1 MSHNSSYSQKKSFS
15 LLKKKEI
22 PEADYFTLVPS
33 KSNQNIIHN
42 EDYEPTEN
50 VNINEK
56 SQNESQSNE
65 EENSNISANEH
76 SPSFQIHSLS
86 PNTHNQNNMMLYL
99 SSNNDL
105 NQIETRQSK
114 PTEEKDEEEIIENK
128 YKQEIFE
135 RCKANQNDQKEKFIE
150 EKLKQKISQKVKKN
164 LYQEE
169 YKVVY
174 DKIKREVQQ
183 KIANDFL
190 TKKKRELDIQK
201 KKIEYNT
208 QSKLIDFKNKLYI
221 EYKEQ
226 SNVQKLSIIKEK
238 EKEIEEKCKNDL
250 MALKDKIKRELINQY
265 QNKENEL
272 RMQLNEAKENLIVQ
286 KEKEKKRIEQLNKIK
301 NGYVLEEEFQKE
313 KNKEIE
319 NLIDNYKN
327 YEMNMSKNNL
337 SSSSGFGRKTSYQNF
352 KQKKSPKIATN
363 LKKMKSVQKFNNNNK
378 GNPFDMISE
387 ERSSINLREV
397 NNRIK
402 FNSPR
407 IKI

>member
-164 LYQEE
+164 LSQEE
-169 YKVVY
+169 YKVV
-174 DKIKREVQQ
+174 
-183 KIANDFL
+183 
-190 TKKKRELDIQK
+190 
-201 KKIEYNT
+201 
-208 QSKLIDFKNKLYI
+208 
-221 EYKEQ
+221 
-226 SNVQKLSIIKEK
+226 
-238 EKEIEEKCKNDL
+238 
-250 MALKDKIKRELINQY
+250 
-265 QNKENEL
+265 
-272 RMQLNEAKENLIVQ
+272 
-286 KEKEKKRIEQLNKIK
+286 
-301 NGYVLEEEFQKE
+301 
-313 KNKEIE
+313 
-319 NLIDNYKN
+319 
-327 YEMNMSKNNL
+327 
-337 SSSSGFGRKTSYQNF
+337 
-352 KQKKSPKIATN
+352 
-363 LKKMKSVQKFNNNNK
+363 
-378 GNPFDMISE
+378 
-387 ERSSINLREV
+387 
-397 NNRIK
+397 
-402 FNSPR
+402 
-407 IKI
+407 